1 MGRFASHALAALVS
15 VCGLAVRERDR
26 PARERHRLGVVTSLR
41 RARIAVVAV
50 LGFASSGVAEA
61 PEPPSV
67 RSLFENPMFASPVL
81 SDDGETAA
89 LIHSQGDLQF
99 IMTRPLFGENPKMT
113 AVARLD
119 DPDVRLSWLEWASS
133 TRLLMSAH
141 TRNAQGAGMRSRVT
155 RLFGVDANGENFG
168 WLGKRWPYLGQ
179 AQIQPFYQ
187 DQIVHWTP
195 DDPDS
200 LLIQIDSPYQGE
212 CPRVNRMNVHTGA
225 LRPAQG
231 SKPCVR
237 EWHADRDGNV
247 RAGVAYRENK
257 FYELWTRIHPEDD
270 LALAIRHETFTD
282 AEEFVGF
289 HADDPAKIY
298 VARGLEGRNAVYEFD
313 LREKKL
319 GALVFAHPDVDVDG
333 LLRSPAGDWRV
344 IGVAFTTDSPQVHYL
359 DPQAEREATS
369 LHAALSK
376 QFGGAVQIQPESS
389 SRDGER
395 LILLVSS
402 DTQPP
407 TYFVYHRS
415 MKRLFPL
422 IDQRPAIKREQLSET
437 KRVTYQARDGLTIP
451 AYLTLPREHEA
462 KHLPLIALV
471 HGGPWARDWI
481 QWDPEVQLF
490 ASRGFAV
497 LQMNFR
503 GSSGLGTKHLEAGY
517 REWGQ
522 KIQDDITDGV
532 KWAIAQGIADPDRV
546 GITGGSYGGY
556 ATLVGLTKT
565 PELYRAGA
573 AYASVTDIEF
583 LISDD
588 KWYDWGYE
596 WHETMVG
603 GERGDRDRLRAASPL
618 RNAANVRVPVLLGHG
633 VDDQRVHVH
642 QSQRMA
648 KALRDAGKDVEY
660 LEFPSEIHGF
670 LLESNRIRWYEA
682 LIAFFEKN
690 LAARATAELVA
701 EARPAESTAAP

>member
-1 MGRFASHALAALVS
+1 LPLPRGRFASQALAGLAS
-15 VCGLAVRERDR
+15 VRGLAVREGDA
-26 PARERHRLGVVTSLR
+26 PARKRHRPGVVTTLR
-41 RARIAVVAV
+41 RARLAVVASFG
-50 LGFASSGVAEA
+50 LASSGAAEA

-67 RSLFENPMFASPVL
+67 RALFENPTFASPVL
-81 SDDGETAA
+81 SDDGETVA
-89 LIHSQGDLQF
+89 LIHSKGDLQF
-99 IMTRPLFGENPKMT
+99 IVTRPLEGENPKMT
-113 AVARLD
+113 AVARLE
-119 DPDVRLSWLEWASS
+119 DPDVRLNWIEWASS
-133 TRLLMSAH
+133 TRLLMSANK
-141 TRNAQGAGMRSRVT
+141 RNPNGIGMRSRVT
-155 RLFGVDANGENFG
+155 RLFGVDANGENFD

-179 AQIQPFYQ
+179 AAIQPFYQ

-195 DDPDS
+195 EDPGS
-200 LLIQIDSPYQGE
+200 LLIQVDSPYRGE
-212 CPRVNRMNVHTGA
+212 WPRVSRMNVHSGA
-225 LRPAQG
+225 LRPVQG
-231 SKPCVR
+231 PKVGVR
-237 EWHADRDGNV
+237 EWQADKDGNV
-247 RAGVAYRENK
+247 RAGVAYQNDK
-257 FYELWTRIHPEDD
+257 FYELWTRIHPKDD
-270 LALAIRHETFTD
+270 LALTIRHEAISD
-282 AEEFVGF
+282 EEEFVGF

-298 VARGLEGRNAVYEFD
+298 VTRGLDGRKAVYEFD

-319 GALVFAHPDVDVDG
+319 GALVFAHPEVDVDG

-359 DPQAEREATS
+359 DPQAEREARS

-376 QFGGAVQIQPESS
+376 QFGGAVQIQPQ
-389 SRDGER
+389 SRTLDGNR
-395 LILLVSS
+395 LILRVSS

-407 TYFVYHRS
+407 TYFVYNRS

-437 KRVTYQARDGLTIP
+437 KRVTYQARDGLTVP
-451 AYLTLPREHEA
+451 AYLTLPSGRGA
-462 KHLPLIALV
+462 RNLPLIALV

-481 QWDPEVQLF
+481 RWDPEVQLF

-503 GSSGLGTKHLEAGY
+503 GSSGLGKKHLEAGY

-588 KWYDWGYE
+588 KWYEWGYE

-603 GERGDRDRLRAASPL
+603 GEPGDRDRLRAASPL
-618 RNAANVRVPVLLGHG
+618 RNAANVHVPVLLGHG

-690 LAARATAELVA
+690 LAPRARAASATPP
-701 EARPAESTAAP
+701 PAS